1 VVAALVLLVCAAGR
15 AQEPAARSVLLF
27 PVRSHWLSEPLAESV
42 TAALSKKLR
51 DSGFGVTLASRD
63 APAVWLA
70 ISEGWVEAGEVAG
83 ERLES
88 ARHVL
93 AAATGAGASLTAEL
107 VEGEAEVDLK
117 VTLAGAVSRQ
127 EASFEASAP
136 AGEGPEAVVRELAR
150 QAAAAVAGDLWAQ
163 AGADERGR
171 RAAAAE
177 RYAAGRAALTQGMYR
192 EAVLELEAALIGEPD
207 RPEYLWEAAQARA
220 AGGDYKGAVLRL
232 RRLVRLSPE
241 DVDVLLRLGDVALTA
256 GEPERAEAAF
266 LKAEELSPE
275 EPRAIEGVARSARA
289 RGDFDRGESYYRRLL
304 SLVGV
309 GVPVHWSRVDAGGG
323 MRSGRAWAVPPG
335 VGDSLP
341 AILSHLPDDT
351 IRLAGIP
358 PEEVELQ
365 LARVYLRVGDMQS
378 GLAALFRY
386 QKGEDRRRYRDAEY
400 LDIFPALDEE
410 SEQIARGAQKIFGA
424 RGVGDLDDEEA
435 DAQMDRLHNQ
445 SDVLATLAEQMEVS
459 LRLDPA
465 HRYRR
470 LAYNLLNESNFEA
483 LMFLRTQDPD
493 RQRRA
498 EVLRSAFREA
508 RARAVQLGEA
518 LLKSEGEDSSALRP
532 PPEKV
537 TAG

>member
-1 VVAALVLLVCAAGR
+1 MLLVCAAGG

-27 PVRSHWLSEPLAESV
+27 PVRSHWLSEPLAESLTV
-42 TAALSKKLR
+42 ALSKELR
-51 DSGFGVTLASRD
+51 ESGFRVMLASRD
-63 APAVWLA
+63 APAIRLA
-70 ISEGWVEAGEVAG
+70 MSEGWVGAEHVAG
-83 ERLES
+83 RQLES
-88 ARHVL
+88 ARHAL
-93 AAATGAGASLTAEL
+93 AVATGAGASLTAEL
-107 VEGEAEVDLK
+107 IEGEADVRVEAM
-117 VTLAGAVSRQ
+117 LAGAVSREVVRSQ
-127 EASFEASAP
+127 ASAP
-136 AGEGPEAVVRELAR
+136 AGEEPEVIARELAR
-150 QAAAAVAGDLWAQ
+150 QVAEAVAGDLWAR

-177 RYAAGRAALTQGMYR
+177 RYAAGRAALAEGMYR
-192 EAVLELEAALIGEPD
+192 EAVLELETALIGEPD

-232 RRLVRLSPE
+232 RRLARLRPE
-241 DVDVLLRLGDVALTA
+241 DAEVLLRLGNVALTA

-266 LKAEELSPE
+266 LKAEELSRE
-275 EPRAIEGVARSARA
+275 DPRAVEGVARSARA
-289 RGDFDRGESYYRRLL
+289 RGDFERAESYYRRLL

-309 GVPVHWSRVDAGGG
+309 GAPVHRSDVDAGRGT
-323 MRSGRAWAVPPG
+323 RSRRARDLPPG

-341 AILSHLPDDT
+341 VILSHLPDDT

-365 LARVYLRVGDMQS
+365 LARVYLRVGDMQG
-378 GLAALFRY
+378 GLAALLRY
-386 QKGEDRRRYRDAEY
+386 HKGEDRRPCRDGEY

-410 SEQIARGAQKIFGA
+410 SERIARGAQKIFGA

-445 SDVLATLAEQMEVS
+445 SDVLATLAERMEVS
-459 LRLDPA
+459 VRLDPA

-518 LLKSEGEDSSALRP
+518 LLESEGDDSSALRP